1 MTLLWLCVAN
11 VGSPTRCM
19 CILYELTTLQLFLV
33 IGIVMRRSWDDE
45 INVYIVGQSL
55 RRCSD
60 SGNCYRFYQLVS
72 WCYFCDLIVPHVQ
85 TQRYVSRSFRVS
97 GPTVWNSHKTYE
109 AVTFPGNSSSVDLRH
124 GCLSMLMCRWRVWEF
139 FIEDALYKFTFW
151 FFFCLIQ
158 SVSVLLTTSPHHLS
172 PRSSVIKLTDS
183 NLNSSLNSAFFFFM
197 LR

>member
-45 INVYIVGQSL
+45 INVYVVGQSL

-124 GCLSMLMCRWRVWEF
+124 GCLSMLMCRWCVWEF

-151 FFFCLIQ
+151 YWLIDFILVYCRLCHI
-158 SVSVLLTTSPHHLS
+158 VSCVCYCVFHFPLHCKAYD
-172 PRSSVIKLTDS
+172 RSYVVEV
-183 NLNSSLNSAFFFFM
+183 SSLES
-197 LR
+197 